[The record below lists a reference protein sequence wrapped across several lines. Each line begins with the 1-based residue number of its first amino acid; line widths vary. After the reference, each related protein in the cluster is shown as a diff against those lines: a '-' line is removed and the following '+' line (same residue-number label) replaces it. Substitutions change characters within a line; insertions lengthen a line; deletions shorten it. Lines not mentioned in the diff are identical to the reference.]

1 MIGKTTMRIATTL
14 LLATAILAGN
24 SLAEDQ
30 RVNITNAGFDPDVI
44 RAAPGDTV
52 TWLWLPFG
60 GGASLSSGEPC
71 TADGLFQFK
80 LTGGMG
86 GNPVGTWEVPVDF
99 AYGVVPY
106 FNNATCEDGMTAS
119 IRIIDVREVP
129 GEYPTIQQ
137 AIDAADEYDMVSIAP
152 GTYHETD
159 LTFAIDN
166 ILLRGA
172 VDSDGLPT
180 VVIGPESG
188 TTSSPSI
195 MMIEDLDGIEI
206 EGIHFTGSRAASG
219 GGLNIVSA
227 SVSVENCHFT
237 DNTASDG
244 GGGLAFDGGDLSLV
258 DCVFEDNTANSGGG
272 ASFVGGTVSVID
284 CRFED
289 NDAETGSGSNG
300 AGGGFSFQTSDIVLT
315 GSSVIDNSADG
326 GGGGIIASSGTLTVS
341 DSVISENE
349 AVVGGG
355 IYIVQA
361 TASLGSSRV
370 CGNDPDQIV
379 GSWTNEGG
387 TLVGPDCG
395 LIFVPQDFPT
405 IQGAVDA
412 SLDGD
417 VIVIAPGTYSGEPGE
432 PTVRVNGKTLTITG
446 ASSPQSPP
454 QVMIDGGGVAEAFRA
469 DESSGGDACSLVLQ
483 NLHFISGGL
492 SLRSGTH
499 VVTNCIVEN
508 APGGAFFM
516 NSQVTVT
523 DCIFRGNYAAQ
534 FSGVILFANP
544 IETHVTMVDCLIEEN
559 TASPGGTSGIYVAL
573 AKLTLDGC
581 TVINNATDSSG
592 LTGIRNE
599 GSIPAELL
607 NSTICGN
614 TVGDVAGDQIVGL
627 WTDQGGNTVSSACAS
642 DCPGDLNDDG
652 AVNGGDLGLL
662 LAAWGGPGGD
672 INDDGVTDG
681 GDLGLLLSYWGDC

>member
-1 MIGKTTMRIATTL
+1 MRTPSLA
-14 LLATAILAGN
+14 LLAGALVAGAAN
-24 SLAEDQ
+24 AEEHFVVVYEDSY
-30 RVNITNAGFDPDVI
+30 DPAVV
-44 RAAPGDTV
+44 RAAPGDTIRWGLFQFSGYSMI
-52 TWLWLPFG
+52 T
-60 GGASLSSGEPC
+60 SGEPC
-71 TADGLFQFK
+71 TPDGLFQLE
-80 LTGGMG
+80 LTPPPFGSPAVWSVPAELEPMAISYFDQDRCASGMS
-86 GNPVGTWEVPVDF
+86 
-99 AYGVVPY
+99 
-106 FNNATCEDGMTAS
+106 AS

-137 AIDAADEYDMVSIAP
+137 AIDAANEYDMVSIAP

-159 LTFAIDN
+159 LTFAVNN

-172 VDSDGLPT
+172 VDADGVPT

-195 MMIEDLDGIEI
+195 MTIDDVDGIEI
-206 EGIHFTGSRAASG
+206 EGIHFTGSQATSG

-227 SVSVENCHFT
+227 SVSVENCLFT
-237 DNTASDG
+237 DNTASDA

-272 ASFVGGTVSVID
+272 ASFVGGTVSVIN
-284 CRFED
+284 CLFED
-289 NDAETGSGSNG
+289 NDAETGSGGNG
-300 AGGGFSFQTSDIVLT
+300 AGGGFSVQASDIVLT

-341 DSVISENE
+341 DSVISQNE

-355 IYIVQA
+355 LYIVQA

-370 CGNDPDQIV
+370 CGNDPEQIV

-387 TLVGPDCG
+387 TLVGQDCG
-395 LIFVPQDFPT
+395 LLFVPQDFPT

-412 SLDGD
+412 ARDGD
-417 VIVIAPGTYSGEPGE
+417 IIVIAPGTYSGEPGE

-469 DESSGGDACSLVLQ
+469 DESSGGDPCSLVLR

-499 VVTNCIVEN
+499 VVTNCIVED

-516 NSQVTVT
+516 NSQVTAT
-523 DCIFRGNYAAQ
+523 DCIFRGNYSTQ
-534 FSGVILFANP
+534 FAGVILFANP

-559 TASPGGTSGIYVAL
+559 TAGPGGTSGIYVAM

-581 TVINNATDSSG
+581 TVRNNASNVPGLSG
-592 LTGIRNE
+592 VWNE
-599 GSIPAELL
+599 SSIPAEVLDT
-607 NSTICGN
+607 TICGN
-614 TVGDVAGDQIVGL
+614 TLNDEPSDQILGP
-627 WTDQGGNTVSSACAS
+627 WTDQGGNTVASVCAS

-652 AVNGGDLGLL
+652 IVDGADLSALLGAWGTSGGPADIDHSGLVDGAD
-662 LAAWGGPGGD
+662 LAAL
-672 INDDGVTDG
+672 
-681 GDLGLLLSYWGDC
+681 LGYWGPCP